1 MKCSVCGQE
10 CKNSASYGMHQL
22 MAHQIARPV
31 SPSRSA
37 ITAQMAD
44 LRSELAST
52 KAALADYQRKLTASL
67 ADSGKPVWPVVIGTC
82 EKCHKPITADKEMVL
97 KAINRAG
104 MNCGS
109 CGGSIK

>member
-52 KAALADYQRKLTASL
+52 KAALADSQRKLTASL
-67 ADSGKPVWPVVIGTC
+67 ADSGKPVWPLVLGTC
-82 EKCHKPITADKEMVL
+82 PKCHKVVTVDRPFLMKKLHGVSHGDGCETEPV
-97 KAINRAG
+97 
-104 MNCGS
+104 
-109 CGGSIK
+109 